1 MEHEQC
7 LQLKILF
14 LLGYNV
20 EMVIQQKGIDFW
32 WWGDKNLV
40 RGESTGGRDIF
51 LEGVKQY
58 FAIPEAKL
66 GHKIQQN
73 YNRLNYKMYYK
84 SVIIDKNVLLPYIQN
99 KLKNLNKYNNI
110 IIINDN
116 NRVIPCQIIRYFQML
131 APLLLR
137 FCPTLHHLQI
147 MPKRTISENV
157 NPQLSTVLKPL
168 RPYWSGSCRRYNLKG
183 VC

>member
-1 MEHEQC
+1 M
-7 LQLKILF
+7 
-14 LLGYNV
+14 
-20 EMVIQQKGIDFW
+20 
-32 WWGDKNLV
+32 

-84 SVIIDKNVLLPYIQN
+84 SVLTHKNILLPYFQN
-99 KLKNLNKYNNI
+99 KVKNLNKYNNI

-116 NRVIPCQIIRYFQML
+116 NRVTPCQIIRYF
-131 APLLLR
+131 
-137 FCPTLHHLQI
+137 
-147 MPKRTISENV
+147 
-157 NPQLSTVLKPL
+157 
-168 RPYWSGSCRRYNLKG
+168 
-183 VC
+183 